1 MCNSP
6 NGKIPAVM
14 RTFLKDKRVILF
26 VALLAI
32 VALVALGSLLKDVTF
47 SPPHPLSQSESQTIK
62 ISVSEVVE
70 RIAEVPIW
78 KQVVFWILLF
88 FIILLISSLLSPEMR
103 KRLLLGFLRMALF
116 TFVLIYIVQKN
127 PGFLEGILPQNLFGN
142 GPSEQNPFKDIPAP
156 VFEPPQISGW
166 LSFLITFGIVLLFA
180 LVVWRVNRW
189 WVRQNELLAL
199 RRPLEELAEIT
210 RDSLR
215 DLSLRNA
222 SYHDTIIQC
231 YERMS
236 RAVGVKRGLSRE
248 ISMTPSEF
256 VTRLEKAGLPHE
268 SVNRLTQLFE
278 TVRYGSQISEQREV
292 DEAISCLTTILK
304 YCGETV

>member
-1 MCNSP
+1 
-6 NGKIPAVM
+6 
-14 RTFLKDKRVILF
+14 
-26 VALLAI
+26 
-32 VALVALGSLLKDVTF
+32 
-47 SPPHPLSQSESQTIK
+47 
-62 ISVSEVVE
+62 
-70 RIAEVPIW
+70 
-78 KQVVFWILLF
+78 
-88 FIILLISSLLSPEMR
+88 
-103 KRLLLGFLRMALF
+103 
-116 TFVLIYIVQKN
+116 
-127 PGFLEGILPQNLFGN
+127 
-142 GPSEQNPFKDIPAP
+142 
-156 VFEPPQISGW
+156 
-166 LSFLITFGIVLLFA
+166 
-180 LVVWRVNRW
+180 VNRW